1 MSRVGENIKN
11 TRIEKGLTQKQ
22 LGKKLGVAEGFIN
35 EVESGRKVINQQLID
50 RIGKVLGKDLND
62 ITMSFEEEVYK
73 EEKQTKFEY
82 KPKKENINDV
92 WNEAFGSVIK
102 NIPMYSYELNKV
114 LGYKKMPLIENKI
127 EGFPQDKALFLQI
140 QDDEMMGFRI
150 AKGDI
155 AFANLTNEVQNN
167 SICLVECGNERK
179 IRQIKTLDSNKILL
193 ISNSGSVRTETIE
206 KKNLKVIA
214 KLNKLEISL

>member
-1 MSRVGENIKN
+1 MSRIGEKIKEI
-11 TRIEKGLTQKQ
+11 RISKGLTQKQ

-35 EVESGRKVINQQLID
+35 EVESGRKVINQSLID

-82 KPKKENINDV
+82 QPKKEKINDV

-102 NIPMYSYELNKV
+102 NIPVYSYELNKM
-114 LGYKKMPLIENKI
+114 LGHKKMPLIENKI
-127 EGFPQDKALFLQI
+127 EGFPQDKVLFLQI

-167 SICLVECGNERK
+167 SICLVEYGNERK
-179 IRQIKTLDSNKILL
+179 IRQIKTLDSNKVLL

-206 KKNLKVIA
+206 KKSLKVIA
-214 KLNKLEISL
+214 KLNKLEIIL

>member
-1 MSRVGENIKN
+1 MSRIGEKIKEI
-11 TRIEKGLTQKQ
+11 RIAKGLTQKQ

-35 EVESGRKVINQQLID
+35 EVESGRKVINQSLID

-82 KPKKENINDV
+82 QPKKEKINDV

-102 NIPMYSYELNKV
+102 NIPVYSYELNKM
-114 LGYKKMPLIENKI
+114 LGHKKMPLIENKI
-127 EGFPQDKALFLQI
+127 EGFPQDKVLFLQI

-167 SICLVECGNERK
+167 SICLVEYTNERK
-179 IRQIKTLDSNKILL
+179 IRQIKTLDSNKVLL

-206 KKNLKVIA
+206 KKSLKVIA
-214 KLNKLEISL
+214 KLNKLEIIL

>member
-1 MSRVGENIKN
+1 MSRIGEKIKN
-11 TRIEKGLTQKQ
+11 IRIEKGLTQKQ

-35 EVESGRKVINQQLID
+35 EVESGRKVINQSLID

-82 KPKKENINDV
+82 QPKKEKINDV

-102 NIPMYSYELNKV
+102 NIPVYSYELNKM
-114 LGYKKMPLIENKI
+114 LGHKKMPLIENKI
-127 EGFPQDKALFLQI
+127 EGFPQDKVLFLQI

-155 AFANLTNEVQNN
+155 AFANLTNEVQSN
-167 SICLVECGNERK
+167 SICLVEYGNERK
-179 IRQIKTLDSNKILL
+179 IRQIKTLDSNKVLL
-193 ISNSGSVRTETIE
+193 ISNAGSVRTETIE
-206 KKNLKVIA
+206 KKSLKIIA
-214 KLNKLEISL
+214 KLNKLEITL

>member
-1 MSRVGENIKN
+1 MSRIGEKIKQI
-11 TRIEKGLTQKQ
+11 RIEKGLTQKQ

-35 EVESGRKVINQQLID
+35 EVESGRKVINQSLID

-102 NIPMYSYELNKV
+102 NIPVYSYELNKV
-114 LGYKKMPLIENKI
+114 LGHKKMPLIENKI
-127 EGFPQDKALFLQI
+127 EGFAQDKALFLQI

-167 SICLVECGNERK
+167 SICLVEYGSERK
-179 IRQIKTLDSNKILL
+179 IRQIKTLDSNKVLL

-206 KKNLKVIA
+206 KKNLKIIA
-214 KLNKLEISL
+214 KLNKLEITL

>member
-1 MSRVGENIKN
+1 MSRIGEKIKN
-11 TRIEKGLTQKQ
+11 IRIEKGLTQKQ

-35 EVESGRKVINQQLID
+35 EVESGRKVINQSLID

-82 KPKKENINDV
+82 QPKKEKINDV

-102 NIPMYSYELNKV
+102 NVPIYSYELNKM
-114 LGYKKMPLIENKI
+114 LGHKKMPIIENKI
-127 EGFPQDKALFLQI
+127 ESFPQDKVVFLQI
-140 QDDEMMGFRI
+140 QDNEMMGFRI

-167 SICLVECGNERK
+167 SICLVEYGNERK
-179 IRQIKTLDSNKILL
+179 IRQIKILDSNKVLL
-193 ISNSGSVRTETIE
+193 ISNAGSVRTETIE
-206 KKNLKVIA
+206 KKSLKIIA
-214 KLNKLEISL
+214 KLNKLEITL

>member
-1 MSRVGENIKN
+1 MSRIGEKIKN
-11 TRIEKGLTQKQ
+11 IRIEKGLTQKQ

-35 EVESGRKVINQQLID
+35 EVESGRKVINQSLID

-82 KPKKENINDV
+82 QPKKEKINDV

-102 NIPMYSYELNKV
+102 NVPIYSYELNKM
-114 LGYKKMPLIENKI
+114 LGHKKMPIIENKI
-127 EGFPQDKALFLQI
+127 ESFPQDKVVFLQM

-167 SICLVECGNERK
+167 SICLVEYGNERK
-179 IRQIKTLDSNKILL
+179 IRQIKILDSNKVLL
-193 ISNSGSVRTETIE
+193 ISNAGSVRTETIE
-206 KKNLKVIA
+206 KKSLKIIA
-214 KLNKLEISL
+214 KLNKLEITL

>member
-1 MSRVGENIKN
+1 MSRIGEKIKN
-11 TRIEKGLTQKQ
+11 IRIEKGLTQKQ

-35 EVESGRKVINQQLID
+35 EVESGRKVINQSLID

-82 KPKKENINDV
+82 QPKKEKINDV

-102 NIPMYSYELNKV
+102 NIPIYSYELNKM
-114 LGYKKMPLIENKI
+114 LGHKKMPLIENKI
-127 EGFPQDKALFLQI
+127 EGFAQDKVVFLQM

-167 SICLVECGNERK
+167 SICLVEYGNERK
-179 IRQIKTLDSNKILL
+179 IRQIKILDSNKVLL
-193 ISNSGSVRTETIE
+193 ISNAGSVRTETIE
-206 KKNLKVIA
+206 KKSLKIIA
-214 KLNKLEISL
+214 KLNKLEITL

>member
-1 MSRVGENIKN
+1 MSRIGEKIKN
-11 TRIEKGLTQKQ
+11 IRIEKGLTQKQ

-35 EVESGRKVINQQLID
+35 EVESGRKVINQSLID

-82 KPKKENINDV
+82 QPKKEKINDV

-102 NIPMYSYELNKV
+102 NVPIYSYELNKM
-114 LGYKKMPLIENKI
+114 LGHKKMPIIENKI
-127 EGFPQDKALFLQI
+127 EGFPQDKVVFLQI

-167 SICLVECGNERK
+167 SICLVEYGNERK
-179 IRQIKTLDSNKILL
+179 IRQIKILDSNKVLL
-193 ISNSGSVRTETIE
+193 ISNAGSVRTETIE
-206 KKNLKVIA
+206 KKSLKIIA
-214 KLNKLEISL
+214 KLNKLEITL

>member
-1 MSRVGENIKN
+1 MSRIGEKIKQIR
-11 TRIEKGLTQKQ
+11 TEKGLTQKQ

-35 EVESGRKVINQQLID
+35 EVESGRKVINQSLID

-82 KPKKENINDV
+82 QPKKEKVNDV

-114 LGYKKMPLIENKI
+114 LGHKKVPLIENKI
-127 EGFPQDKALFLQI
+127 EGFPQDKVVFLQI

-167 SICLVECGNERK
+167 SICLVEYGNERK
-179 IRQIKTLDSNKILL
+179 IRQIKTLDSNKVLL
-193 ISNSGSVRTETIE
+193 ISNAGSIRTETME

-214 KLNKLEISL
+214 KLNKLEITL

>member
-1 MSRVGENIKN
+1 MSRIGEKIKEI
-11 TRIEKGLTQKQ
+11 RIAKGLTQKQ

-35 EVESGRKVINQQLID
+35 EVESGRKVINQSLID

-82 KPKKENINDV
+82 QPKKEKINDV

-102 NIPMYSYELNKV
+102 NIPVYSYELNKM
-114 LGYKKMPLIENKI
+114 LGHKKMPLIENKI
-127 EGFPQDKALFLQI
+127 EGFPQDKVLFLQI

-167 SICLVECGNERK
+167 SICLVEYGNERK
-179 IRQIKTLDSNKILL
+179 IRQIKTLDSNKVLL

-206 KKNLKVIA
+206 KKSLKVIA
-214 KLNKLEISL
+214 KLNKLEIIL

>member
-1 MSRVGENIKN
+1 MSRIGEKIKN
-11 TRIEKGLTQKQ
+11 IRIEKGLTQKQ

-35 EVESGRKVINQQLID
+35 EVESGRKVINQSLID

-82 KPKKENINDV
+82 QPKKEKINDV

-102 NIPMYSYELNKV
+102 NIPIYSYELNKM
-114 LGYKKMPLIENKI
+114 LGHKKMPLIENKI
-127 EGFPQDKALFLQI
+127 EGFAQDKVVFLQM

-167 SICLVECGNERK
+167 SICLVEYGNESK
-179 IRQIKTLDSNKILL
+179 IRQIKILDSNKVLL
-193 ISNSGSVRTETIE
+193 ISNAGSVRTETIE
-206 KKNLKVIA
+206 KKSLKIIA
-214 KLNKLEISL
+214 KLNKLEITL

>member
-1 MSRVGENIKN
+1 MSRIGEKIKN
-11 TRIEKGLTQKQ
+11 IRIEKGLTQKQ

-35 EVESGRKVINQQLID
+35 EVESGRKVINQSLID

-82 KPKKENINDV
+82 QPKKEKINDV

-114 LGYKKMPLIENKI
+114 LGHKKAPLIENKI
-127 EGFPQDKALFLQI
+127 EGFPQDKVVFLQI

-167 SICLVECGNERK
+167 SICLVEYGNERK
-179 IRQIKTLDSNKILL
+179 IRQIKILDSNKVLL
-193 ISNSGSVRTETIE
+193 ISNAGSVRTETIE
-206 KKNLKVIA
+206 KKSLKIIA
-214 KLNKLEISL
+214 KLNKLEITL

>member
-1 MSRVGENIKN
+1 MSRIGEKIKN
-11 TRIEKGLTQKQ
+11 IRIEKGLTQKQ

-35 EVESGRKVINQQLID
+35 EVESGRKVVNQSLID

-82 KPKKENINDV
+82 QPKKEKINDV

-102 NIPMYSYELNKV
+102 NIPIYSYELNKM
-114 LGYKKMPLIENKI
+114 LGHKKMPLIENKI
-127 EGFPQDKALFLQI
+127 EGFAQDKVVFLQM

-167 SICLVECGNERK
+167 SICLVEYGNERK
-179 IRQIKTLDSNKILL
+179 IRQIKILDSNKVLL
-193 ISNSGSVRTETIE
+193 ISNAGSVRTETIE
-206 KKNLKVIA
+206 KKSLKIIA
-214 KLNKLEISL
+214 KLNKLEITL

>member
-1 MSRVGENIKN
+1 MSRIGEKIKN
-11 TRIEKGLTQKQ
+11 IRIEKGLTQKQ

-35 EVESGRKVINQQLID
+35 EVESGRKVINQSLID

-82 KPKKENINDV
+82 QPKKEKINDV

-102 NIPMYSYELNKV
+102 NIPIYSYELNKM
-114 LGYKKMPLIENKI
+114 LGHKKMPLIENKI
-127 EGFPQDKALFLQI
+127 EGFPQDKVVFLQM

-167 SICLVECGNERK
+167 SICLVEYGNERK
-179 IRQIKTLDSNKILL
+179 IRQIKVLDSNKVLL
-193 ISNSGSVRTETIE
+193 ISNAGSVRTETIE
-206 KKNLKVIA
+206 KKSLKIIA
-214 KLNKLEISL
+214 KLNKLEITL

>member
-1 MSRVGENIKN
+1 MSRIGENIKN
-11 TRIEKGLTQKQ
+11 IRIEKGLTQKQ

-35 EVESGRKVINQQLID
+35 EVESGRKVINQSLVD

-82 KPKKENINDV
+82 QPKKEKINDV

-155 AFANLTNEVQNN
+155 AFGNLTNEVQNN
-167 SICLVECGNERK
+167 SICLVEYGNERK

-206 KKNLKVIA
+206 KKSLKVIA

>member
-1 MSRVGENIKN
+1 MSRIGEKIKN
-11 TRIEKGLTQKQ
+11 IRIEKGLTQKQ

-35 EVESGRKVINQQLID
+35 EVESGRKVINQSLVD

-82 KPKKENINDV
+82 QPKKEKINDV

-155 AFANLTNEVQNN
+155 AFGNLTNEVQNN
-167 SICLVECGNERK
+167 SICLVEYGNERK

-206 KKNLKVIA
+206 KKSLKVIA